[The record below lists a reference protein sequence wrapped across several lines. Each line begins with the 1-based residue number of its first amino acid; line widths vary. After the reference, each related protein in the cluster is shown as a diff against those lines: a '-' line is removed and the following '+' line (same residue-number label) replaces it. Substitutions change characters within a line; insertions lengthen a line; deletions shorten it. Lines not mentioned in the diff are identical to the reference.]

1 MAQQTTL
8 TLLSGDY
15 PQRLLKLA
23 EAAYAAREDRA
34 ELYANETHPAETLAE
49 EYEALREE
57 AEAAGIHVTLEAVG
71 RKVWRRLKVAH
82 PVRTE
87 ADGADAD
94 VAKADRRAGV
104 NTDTVEDD
112 LVHASIVE
120 PSEFRCAQDQAD
132 RSKACIAGNPC
143 STRGAYMSWAEDD
156 LSEGEF
162 QQILQKAWVLSQ
174 SAVIDPKALP
184 SWQIPSDDEN

>member
-23 EAAYAAREDRA
+23 EAAYAAREDTI
-34 ELYANETHPAETLAE
+34 ELLAGEVHPAEQLAE
-49 EYEALREE
+49 EYEALRVEAEE
-57 AEAAGIHVTLEAVG
+57 AGLHVRLEAVG

-82 PVRTE
+82 PVRSE
-87 ADGADAD
+87 ADSDAD
-94 VAKADRRAGV
+94 TAKADRRAGV

-112 LVHASIVE
+112 LAHASVVE
-120 PSEFRCAQDQAD
+120 PSEYKCAQDQAD
-132 RSKACIAGNPC
+132 RSAACTIANPC
-143 STRGAYMSWAEDD
+143 TTRAAYTKWAEDD

-162 QQILQKAWVLSQ
+162 QQVLQKAWVLSQ

-184 SWQIPSDDEN
+184 SWQTPSVDEN